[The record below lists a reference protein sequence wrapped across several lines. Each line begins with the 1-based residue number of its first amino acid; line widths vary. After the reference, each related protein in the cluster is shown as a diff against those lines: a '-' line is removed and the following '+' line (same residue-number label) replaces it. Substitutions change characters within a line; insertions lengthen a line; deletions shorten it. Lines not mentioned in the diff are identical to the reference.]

1 MKFKKNKVTIG
12 GRTFFYWEKNSQGA
26 KTMVLLHGFPGN
38 HEGLLGLARG
48 LAQYH
53 IIIPDL
59 PGCGASSLLSGK
71 HTLKNYS
78 DWLAGFLES
87 LSIGQAIIIGH
98 SFGSRLALMFASEHS
113 EKVSQLILIAPV
125 IKVEGLLARVVS
137 VYYKITSVLPQY
149 LQKIMLSNGFGK
161 KMGDKVIFRPGSARL
176 HAKII
181 QRDIKEIKKIPT
193 RVSIDLF
200 DEFHTANL
208 AELGS
213 KIKKESLIIAGD
225 LDQVSPLSAVR
236 ELADNFHT
244 GTLKIMKNCGHLVPL
259 EKPLTTARFIKNWL
273 EGFPNQIP

>member
-1 MKFKKNKVTIG
+1 
-12 GRTFFYWEKNSQGA
+12 
-26 KTMVLLHGFPGN
+26 
-38 HEGLLGLARG
+38 
-48 LAQYH
+48 
-53 IIIPDL
+53 
-59 PGCGASSLLSGK
+59 
-71 HTLKNYS
+71 
-78 DWLAGFLES
+78 
-87 LSIGQAIIIGH
+87 
-98 SFGSRLALMFASEHS
+98 MF
-113 EKVSQLILIAPV
+113 
-125 IKVEGLLARVVS
+125 
-137 VYYKITSVLPQY
+137 
-149 LQKIMLSNGFGK
+149 SNGFGK
-161 KMGDKVIFRPGSARL
+161 KRGDRFISRPGSARL

-236 ELADNFHT
+236 ELADNFHN